1 VVVRAHRP
9 FSPRPR
15 RASTEPLFAYYD
27 VSREMARALWLIT
40 VLAVSALAAPAQAG
54 HAYPAAAEGSG
65 GATRTILASG
75 RPAAA
80 PGYRLLLFRT
90 TVAPGAVV
98 PAHVH
103 PGVLVVYADAGELAY
118 RIGRGRVKVHH
129 PDGTVDL
136 LGAGGATTIR
146 PGDSRVERRGLVHGG
161 RNRGTTPSVSLV
173 AALVEADKPLT
184 QEAPAAGT
192 AGRALAGGTEPI
204 ATDLLGEAR
213 PGAAPGYRLR
223 LMRFTFAPGA
233 GNEPHTHP
241 GMQLAYVEA
250 GALRYTV
257 LRGEVR
263 IRRASGEVETLTAG
277 HVAVI
282 EAGDWFVE
290 KRGLVHF
297 GRNAGSTPLVLAVV
311 SLFEADEPLSSPV
324 PPSRSAPSVA
334 P

>member
-1 VVVRAHRP
+1 VVAAPDPGAARWWCARTARSRRQHAVRARGARVPGPPLSHH
-9 FSPRPR
+9 R
-15 RASTEPLFAYYD
+15 RAGR
-27 VSREMARALWLIT
+27 SRARAR
-40 VLAVSALAAPAQAG
+40 S
-54 HAYPAAAEGSG
+54 
-65 GATRTILASG
+65 
-75 RPAAA
+75 
-80 PGYRLLLFRT
+80 
-90 TVAPGAVV
+90 
-98 PAHVH
+98 
-103 PGVLVVYADAGELAY
+103 PGVLVVYAEAGEFAY

-184 QEAPAAGT
+184 QEVPAAGT

-204 ATDLLGEAR
+204 AIDLLGEAR

-223 LMRFTFAPGA
+223 LTRFTFAPGA

-250 GALRYTV
+250 GALRFTV
-257 LRGEVR
+257 VRGEVR
-263 IRRASGEVETLTAG
+263 IRRASGDVETLTAG

-324 PPSRSAPSVA
+324 PPSRSAPSVV

>member
-1 VVVRAHRP
+1 VERAHRP
-9 FSPRPR
+9 FASRAR
-15 RASTEPLFAYYD
+15 RASAEPSSTYYD

-40 VLAVSALAAPAQAG
+40 VLTVSALAAPAQVG

-65 GATRTILASG
+65 GVIGTTLASG
-75 RPAAA
+75 LPASA

-90 TVAPGAVV
+90 TVGPGAVV

-103 PGVLVVYADAGELAY
+103 PGVLVVYAEAGEFAY

-161 RNRGTTPSVSLV
+161 RNPGTTPSVSLV

-184 QEAPAAGT
+184 QEVPAAGT

-204 ATDLLGEAR
+204 AIDLLGEAR

-223 LMRFTFAPGA
+223 LTRFTFAPGA

-250 GALRYTV
+250 GALHFTV
-257 LRGEVR
+257 VRGEVR
-263 IRRASGEVETLTAG
+263 IRRASGDVETLTAG
-277 HVAVI
+277 HVAVV

-324 PPSRSAPSVA
+324 PPSRSAPSVV

>member
-1 VVVRAHRP
+1 
-9 FSPRPR
+9 
-15 RASTEPLFAYYD
+15 LFAYYD
-27 VSREMARALWLIT
+27 VSRDVSRALWLIL
-40 VLAVSALAAPAQAG
+40 VLAFSALAAPAQVG

-80 PGYRLLLFRT
+80 PGYRLLLFRA

-103 PGVLVVYADAGELAY
+103 PGVLVVYAEAGEFAY
-118 RIGRGRVKVHH
+118 QVGRGRVKVHR
-129 PDGTVDL
+129 PDGAVDL
-136 LGAGGATTIR
+136 LGAGAVTTIR
-146 PGDSRVERRGLVHGG
+146 PGDWRVERRRLVHGG
-161 RNRGTTPSVSLV
+161 RNRSTTPSVSLV

-184 QEAPAAGT
+184 QEVPAART
-192 AGRALAGGTEPI
+192 AATGRAPAGGTEPI
-204 ATDLLGEAR
+204 VTDLLGEAR
-213 PGAAPGYRLR
+213 PGAAPSYRLR
-223 LMRFTFAPGA
+223 LTRFTFAPGA

-241 GMQLAYVEA
+241 GMQMAYVES
-250 GALRYTV
+250 GALRFTV

-263 IRRASGEVETLTAG
+263 IRRASGGVETLTAG
-277 HVAVI
+277 HDAVI

-290 KRGLVHF
+290 RRGLVHF

-311 SLFEADEPLSSPV
+311 SLFEADEPLSSPA
-324 PPSRSAPSVA
+324 PSSRSSSSVA